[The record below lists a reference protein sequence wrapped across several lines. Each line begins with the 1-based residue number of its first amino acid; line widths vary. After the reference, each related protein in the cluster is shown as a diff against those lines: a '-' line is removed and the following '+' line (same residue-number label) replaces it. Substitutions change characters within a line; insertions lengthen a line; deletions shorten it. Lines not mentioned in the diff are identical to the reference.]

1 VPSDPRAVDPP
12 GVGRR
17 SAAEVVAAEAAV
29 VVAGQGPAVA
39 PVVSRPYVVQ
49 RGRLWGPT

>member
-17 SAAEVVAAEAAV
+17 SAAEVVAAEVA